1 MNAKSTFDLK
11 MMVQGRVCTVLAIV
25 PDAADGG
32 TGLTAG
38 LAKAL
43 RWDSPVHDH
52 GRMLAEWGV
61 HCQRHPDDDACGPLC
76 AIKRAVDLAD
86 SNPTL

>member
-11 MMVQGRVCTVLAIV
+11 MMVQGRVCAVLAIV

-61 HCQRHPDDDACGPLC
+61 HCQR
-76 AIKRAVDLAD
+76 IR
-86 SNPTL
+86 